1 MPTALHSGDG
11 RTRPLDCDARA
22 ACPRVHPYHIPE
34 LAVTIRRSRE
44 QSGAVEVDVAV
55 VDGTLVAVERSQ
67 SLAVLHPPHVRLV
80 VLGARE
86 QKVAL
91 AVVLN
96 NRGSSRH
103 VAAPV
108 QRTRSA
114 KCSRRDRDGERR
126 ATGGGRCGG
135 VAAESRAQQS
145 VSAGGASR
153 RTQSASSAHALTL
166 TMVKGRV

>member
-22 ACPRVHPYHIPE
+22 ACPRACPYHIPQ

-67 SLAVLHPPHVRLV
+67 PLAVLHPPHVRLV

-91 AVVLN
+91 AVVLDSEGAAGRQHQCA
-96 NRGSSRH
+96 RG
-103 VAAPV
+103 
-108 QRTRSA
+108 QRSA
-114 KCSRRDRDGERR
+114 AAAA
-126 ATGGGRCGG
+126 ATASGGRQ
-135 VAAESRAQQS
+135 A
-145 VSAGGASR
+145 AGGAAGRSGRGVVRPAVRQCR
-153 RTQSASSAHALTL
+153 RIQSPHA
-166 TMVKGRV
+166 VSE